1 MLQLSVT
8 MMSWVWVHWTWLRFF
23 YLICRNQPNPSRN
36 LFYSHSLNFHVS
48 GCTLSKKNWVINNL
62 KSTQIWTQLRR
73 ACDFQNLL
81 RTSVYGGY
89 NRVEVEAKT
98 WGGFSF
104 FLIQILFPSPNF
116 PPFLNYGCD
125 IPRLMVEIAT
135 ILPLSDPKYLI
146 GYDDCLTMEPPHY
159 QINFASVNIID
170 FR

>member
-1 MLQLSVT
+1 MVGT
-8 MMSWVWVHWTWLRFF
+8 IGLRWK
-23 YLICRNQPNPSRN
+23 PK
-36 LFYSHSLNFHVS
+36 H
-48 GCTLSKKNWVINNL
+48 
-62 KSTQIWTQLRR
+62 
-73 ACDFQNLL
+73 
-81 RTSVYGGY
+81 
-89 NRVEVEAKT
+89 
-98 WGGFSF
+98 GGFF
-104 FLIQILFPSPNF
+104 FLSYPDTFF

>member
-1 MLQLSVT
+1 MKPHAHLL
-8 MMSWVWVHWTWLRFF
+8 
-23 YLICRNQPNPSRN
+23 
-36 LFYSHSLNFHVS
+36 
-48 GCTLSKKNWVINNL
+48 KIN
-62 KSTQIWTQLRR
+62 IRR